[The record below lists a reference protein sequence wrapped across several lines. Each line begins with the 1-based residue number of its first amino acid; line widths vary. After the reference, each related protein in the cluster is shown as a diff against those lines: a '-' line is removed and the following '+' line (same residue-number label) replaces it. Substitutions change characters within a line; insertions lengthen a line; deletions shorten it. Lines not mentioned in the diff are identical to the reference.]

1 MILSILFIQEKF
13 KTFNALIFDNQL
25 PEIPVYLTSARTF
38 LGKCTFRSKRNLL
51 GKTTFFD
58 FALRFSKLF
67 DMPERDWEDVIIHEM
82 IHYYIGVKNL
92 KDTSAHGTLFRRM
105 MVEINRT
112 HHRNITISHRKGT
125 PSTVMVVEK
134 KPRFRVIAYMEMS
147 DGKTGFKVLPRTRQG
162 VFSFYRKVQ
171 LSPMI
176 KRVSF
181 FWSDHPF
188 FAQYPCSAAA
198 RVFFAEEAALK
209 KYLENA
215 EPISKDDIIG
225 E

>member
-1 MILSILFIQEKF
+1 
-13 KTFNALIFDNQL
+13 
-25 PEIPVYLTSARTF
+25 
-38 LGKCTFRSKRNLL
+38 
-51 GKTTFFD
+51 
-58 FALRFSKLF
+58 
-67 DMPERDWEDVIIHEM
+67 
-82 IHYYIGVKNL
+82 
-92 KDTSAHGTLFRRM
+92 
-105 MVEINRT
+105 
-112 HHRNITISHRKGT
+112 
-125 PSTVMVVEK
+125 
-134 KPRFRVIAYMEMS
+134 
-147 DGKTGFKVLPRTRQG
+147 
-162 VFSFYRKVQ
+162 
-171 LSPMI
+171 MI